1 MRIGSRKVTKWRPTT
16 AVSAVL
22 SLLCAISLAL
32 PDSAQAQSGPQLGD
46 TLRFRL
52 DPFWPKPLPDKW
64 LLVDV
69 TGVCVDPHDHVFI
82 LNHNNPTAQEQ
93 EIATVAPPVIEF
105 DPEGNVVNSWGDRNV
120 MPLAE
125 PQLHRGGAHGCFVDY
140 QGNVWIAGTRDGI
153 VQKYSN
159 DGKLLL
165 QIGTRGKWDSS
176 DGTVT
181 GVGMNSSHTLLNG
194 PNAVV
199 VDPSTG
205 DVFIGDG
212 IGNRRIVVF
221 DREGKFLRQWGR
233 QETKEEAEAGMGG
246 VFLNEGPHCMAMGND
261 GLIYACD
268 RIADR
273 VEIFDKMGNY
283 IRSIHI
289 QREAAAL
296 KTVEM
301 SGKVNEVGT
310 AWWVAFSPDR
320 DQKYMYVAD
329 GGDEVVWIVDR
340 ASGQTLSHFGRPG
353 HQAGDFTGLHM
364 LASDSQ
370 GDIITIETNGGRR
383 VQRFKLLGNQL
394 QSGK

>member
-1 MRIGSRKVTKWRPTT
+1 
-16 AVSAVL
+16 
-22 SLLCAISLAL
+22 
-32 PDSAQAQSGPQLGD
+32 
-46 TLRFRL
+46 
-52 DPFWPKPLPDKW
+52 
-64 LLVDV
+64 
-69 TGVCVDPHDHVFI
+69 
-82 LNHNNPTAQEQ
+82 
-93 EIATVAPPVIEF
+93 
-105 DPEGNVVNSWGDRNV
+105 
-120 MPLAE
+120 
-125 PQLHRGGAHGCFVDY
+125 
-140 QGNVWIAGTRDGI
+140 VWIAGTRDGI
-153 VQKYSN
+153 VQKYSH

-194 PNAVV
+194 PNAAV

-205 DVFIGDG
+205 DVYIGDG

-233 QETKEEAEAGMGG
+233 QETREEAEGGNTGG
-246 VFLNEGPHCMAMGND
+246 VFLNEGPHCMAIGND

-283 IRSIHI
+283 VRSIHI
-289 QREAAAL
+289 QRESAAL

-364 LASDSQ
+364 LASDSK

-383 VQRFKLLGNQL
+383 VQRFKLTGNQL
-394 QSGK
+394 PSGQ